1 MHPSRP
7 PSIDPNA
14 AYRDANAAFADN
26 RVYEQEEKP
35 DDALHYDAAQN
46 VPNLLAER
54 NPRRTTNQDRLNN
67 IAHNLGSGVRIV
79 MEWMTPSTFPPPVT
93 DAATSS
99 ASSVTISTIRNYLR
113 EKGYTNPEWVCQGLS
128 EANAQNRLD
137 SANVSAQTF
146 LTALQIAHTINH
158 PLLERLRVSD
168 EELKGLIARL
178 TGIVMTKAGFRPSI
192 KTLVLNAH
200 NNPDQLIANV
210 LEYVRNPG

>member
-1 MHPSRP
+1 MHPLRP

-14 AYRDANAAFADN
+14 AYRDAIAAFADN
-26 RVYEQEEKP
+26 RVYGQEENP
-35 DDALHYDAAQN
+35 DDASHHDAAQN
-46 VPNLLAER
+46 APNLLAGR
-54 NPRRTTNQDRLNN
+54 NPRRTTNQDRLND

-79 MEWMTPSTFPPPVT
+79 MEWMTPRTFPPTVT

-99 ASSVTISTIRNYLR
+99 ASSVTISTILHYLR
-113 EKGYTNPEWVCQGLS
+113 ERGHTSPEWIYQGLS

-158 PLLERLRVSD
+158 PLLESLRVSD
-168 EELKGLIARL
+168 EEQKGLIARL
-178 TGIVMTKAGFRPSI
+178 TGIVMTKAGFRSPI
-192 KTLVLNAH
+192 KTLVQNAD

-210 LEYVRNPG
+210 LQYVRNPG